1 MPEDK
6 PIEIPNNIEDCQS
19 LIKGFAKQINEL
31 TAKNYALT
39 LKINELTHRLQL
51 LTKQKYGKKAEKLN
65 VEQLK
70 TVLVELMQEENL
82 LKL

>member
-1 MPEDK
+1 MQEDNHL
-6 PIEIPNNIEDCQS
+6 ELPNNIDECHN
-19 LIKGFAKQINEL
+19 LIKEL
-31 TAKNYALT
+31 SK
-39 LKINELTHRLQL
+39 KINELTHRLQL